1 MKGDKKMMRG
11 LSWFGNGGCA
21 SFFGGHFSMWHYIIL
36 IGVALLVIGIVTL
49 NKKQN
54 PTNDDTLNTLKKM
67 YVNGEITEEEYLKK
81 KNVIERK

>member
-1 MKGDKKMMRG
+1 MMRG
-11 LSWFGNGGCA
+11 LNWFGNGGCA
-21 SFFGGHFSMWHYIIL
+21 SFFGGYFSMWHYIIL
-36 IGVALLVIGIVTL
+36 IGVALLVIGIITL
-49 NKKQN
+49 NKKQS